1 MSTTIFREKLAEIC
15 SLISLKVLADWVNQ
29 SWQEEETKY
38 GFYIISLNS
47 IKTGYLY
54 ESYLSFSV
62 LKFLGMKSLSIFWNI
77 TTTLSNFI
85 WFILV
90 CVMFKK
96 SRNVCLNLLP
106 RDIFWQFTI
115 DTNITFNFYFIR
127 EKWVL
132 RLLSQRNNPIYKT
145 SSCSKTNRTSCT
157 LKLVSGS
164 ENMVLSRI
172 QRMFCYIFLR

>member
-1 MSTTIFREKLAEIC
+1 MHNTQYITCLRRKLKLLKYKKVKNFLSTTIFREKFAEIC
-15 SLISLKVLADWVNQ
+15 SLISLKVLADWVSQ

-38 GFYIISLNS
+38 GFYIITLNS

-54 ESYLSFSV
+54 EYYLSFSV

-90 CVMFKK
+90 CVMFKI
-96 SRNVCLNLLP
+96 CLNLLP

-115 DTNITFNFYFIR
+115 DTNVTFTFTSK
-127 EKWVL
+127 EK
-132 RLLSQRNNPIYKT
+132 
-145 SSCSKTNRTSCT
+145 
-157 LKLVSGS
+157 SG
-164 ENMVLSRI
+164 
-172 QRMFCYIFLR
+172 F